1 MTEREELEV
10 VLKHLKMTEEEFDF
24 LCKVAYDKVI
34 KKRVKQDIP
43 TPPRS
48 L

>member
-10 VLKHLKMTEEEFDF
+10 VLEYLKLTEEEFDF
-24 LCKVAYDKVI
+24 LCEAAYNRVI
-34 KKRVKQDIP
+34 KKRVDRDHPKP
-43 TPPRS
+43 KGK